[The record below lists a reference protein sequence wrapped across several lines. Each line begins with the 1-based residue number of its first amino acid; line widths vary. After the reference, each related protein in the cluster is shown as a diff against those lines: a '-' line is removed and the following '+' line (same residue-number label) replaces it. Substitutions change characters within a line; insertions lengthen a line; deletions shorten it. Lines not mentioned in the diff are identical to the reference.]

1 MSREVTMPKWLL
13 EKSPEN
19 YQHYKGKTKS
29 IKKNFV
35 IRTLKHLYEMIK
47 SDFLADVYYRKS
59 GFLQKLDPRVKV
71 VTFPFLVA
79 FTTVER
85 SVNVLISIYLFTLVL
100 AVISKLPMM
109 NFIKKIGV
117 ITAIFTFLI
126 GFPTMFN
133 VVVRGEALFKIY
145 QLKDPI
151 IVWGF
156 NIPPNLSITK
166 QGLTAMIILILRV
179 SISTSLGFLLFFTT
193 SWVNIMRGLSL
204 IRIPQ
209 IFITMLDMAYR
220 YIMVLIKSSIE
231 IFQAR
236 KIRIVGK
243 VSYINNKKF
252 ISNSI
257 GTLFS
262 KSMDM
267 STDIYMAMLCRGYS
281 GEVKTI
287 NILKLKLLDY
297 IWIFGVIAFLSGCI
311 FMKGI

>member
-1 MSREVTMPKWLL
+1 MSREVTMPEWLL

-19 YQHYKGKTKS
+19 YQCYKGKTKS

-35 IRTLKHLYEMIK
+35 IRTLKHLYEVIK
-47 SDFLADVYYRKS
+47 NDFLADVYHRKN
-59 GFLQKLDPRVKV
+59 GFLQKLDPRVKI
-71 VTFPFLVA
+71 VTFPLLIA
-79 FTTVER
+79 FTTVVR
-85 SVNVLISIYLFTLVL
+85 SVSVLAAIYLFTLAL

-117 ITAIFTFLI
+117 ITALFTFLMT
-126 GFPTMFN
+126 FPTMFN
-133 VVVRGEALFKIY
+133 IVIDGEVLFSIY
-145 QLKDPI
+145 QLEKTI
-151 IVWGF
+151 MIWGF
-156 NIPPNLSITK
+156 NIPSSLSITK
-166 QGLTAMIILILRV
+166 QGLTAMAILILRV

-193 SWVNIMRGLSL
+193 PWVNIMRSLSL

-209 IFITMLDMAYR
+209 IFITMLDMSYR
-220 YIMVLIKSSIE
+220 YVMVLIKSSLE

-257 GTLFS
+257 GTLFA

-267 STDIYMAMLCRGYS
+267 STDIYMAMLCRGYN

-287 NILKLKLLDY
+287 NILKLTVLDY
-297 IWIFGVIAFLSGCI
+297 IWIFGIVTFLGICI